1 MNYKSSLFL
10 VLTFII
16 TSCGGGGGGGGS
28 STPTPPTPPAN
39 NAPTFANVG
48 TIGVAEN
55 TTAIGTVTATDADGD
70 TLTYS
75 VTGDDASSVSIG
87 SGTGVLAFNTAPDF
101 ENPGSASGDNNYSIT
116 VVASDGSATGS
127 VAVVVSVTDV
137 DENTNSAPAF
147 TSPASYSVNENTTAI
162 GTVSA
167 TDADND
173 TLTFSVSGTDSNLV
187 SIDASSGEL
196 IFNTAPDYENPIDSG
211 SDNTYVISIA
221 ANDGTTST
229 TQSITVTVADV
240 DEDSSTNATDIF
252 ISEYAEGSSNNKY
265 IEIFNATGAEVSLN
279 NYGLPSVGNAPTT
292 AGEYEFWNG
301 DIFGAND
308 SIADGNTYVV
318 CHPQADQ
325 VILDKCDATHQY
337 LSNGNDGYALVK
349 GTESDYVVVD
359 WLGNFDGD
367 PGDGW
372 DVCGI
377 TEATKDHTLI
387 KKDGAEGNSDWA
399 DSSGTNSDD
408 CDWIV
413 NDKDDWNDLGVHT
426 WNGSS
431 NGIWILWTIIL
442 DVCRYRFTSIY
453 W

>member
-1 MNYKSSLFL
+1 MLRVQKS
-10 VLTFII
+10 
-16 TSCGGGGGGGGS
+16 
-28 STPTPPTPPAN
+28 
-39 NAPTFANVG
+39 
-48 TIGVAEN
+48 
-55 TTAIGTVTATDADGD
+55 
-70 TLTYS
+70 
-75 VTGDDASSVSIG
+75 
-87 SGTGVLAFNTAPDF
+87 
-101 ENPGSASGDNNYSIT
+101 
-116 VVASDGSATGS
+116 
-127 VAVVVSVTDV
+127 
-137 DENTNSAPAF
+137 
-147 TSPASYSVNENTTAI
+147 
-162 GTVSA
+162 
-167 TDADND
+167 
-173 TLTFSVSGTDSNLV
+173 
-187 SIDASSGEL
+187 
-196 IFNTAPDYENPIDSG
+196 
-211 SDNTYVISIA
+211 
-221 ANDGTTST
+221 
-229 TQSITVTVADV
+229 
-240 DEDSSTNATDIF
+240 
-252 ISEYAEGSSNNKY
+252 
-265 IEIFNATGAEVSLN
+265 SLN

-387 KKDGAEGNSDWA
+387 KKDGAEGNADWA

-413 NDKDDWNDLGVHT
+413 NDKRRLE
-426 WNGSS
+426 
-431 NGIWILWTIIL
+431 
-442 DVCRYRFTSIY
+442 
-453 W
+453 